1 MLLYDKKMV
10 QSVLH
15 HNNGKNFQ
23 DYIAALD
30 LGTNTCRLLIAGK
43 DPANSQREPQ
53 VVDSFVRVVRL
64 GDELATKGHISREGM
79 SRALAALKICAQKLN
94 QYNLVSRRYVTTAA
108 CREASNRDE
117 FLDLIRRQTGL
128 ELEVISTAEEARLA
142 ILGCADLLDT
152 STRYAIAFDIGGGS
166 TEVMWLEL
174 FPHKLPEIIQWTSL
188 PLGVVTIAETLRN
201 EPESHAFLQKVR
213 KAVADEM
220 KAFCDKAYI
229 YPQLRRN
236 NIQLIGTSGTVTT
249 LAALHMNLERYDR
262 TQVNGL
268 HLTPEIIKRIIA
280 SLYGMTVEEQLLHPC
295 IGPSRS
301 GLVMGGV
308 AIFEGIYDVFPINPV
323 RVADRGLREGI
334 LLDLMNRQSNVS

>member
-1 MLLYDKKMV
+1 MV
-10 QSVLH
+10 QSVFH
-15 HNNGKNFQ
+15 HTNGSDLQ
-23 DYIAALD
+23 DCIAALD
-30 LGTNTCRLLIAGK
+30 LGTNTCRLLIATSTPEG
-43 DPANSQREPQ
+43 PQ

-64 GDELATKGHISREGM
+64 GDELATKGHISSEAMART
-79 SRALAALKICAQKLN
+79 LAALKICAKRLSH
-94 QYNLVSRRYVTTAA
+94 YPLVRGRYVTTAA

-117 FLDLIRRQTGL
+117 FLDLIRRHTGL

-142 ILGCADLLDT
+142 IMGCADLLDT

-166 TEVMWLEL
+166 TEVMWMEL

-188 PLGVVTIAETLRN
+188 PLGVVTVAETLRT
-201 EPESHAFLQKVR
+201 ESSPLAFLQKVR
-213 KAVADEM
+213 KAVAEEM

-268 HLTPEIIKRIIA
+268 HLTPEIIKRTVSA
-280 SLYGMTVEEQLLHPC
+280 LYGMTPEEQLLHPC
-295 IGPSRS
+295 IGPMRAE
-301 GLVMGGV
+301 LVMGGV

-334 LLDLMNRQSNVS
+334 LLDLMQQGLKNDN

>member
-1 MLLYDKKMV
+1 MV
-10 QSVLH
+10 QSVLDH
-15 HNNGKNFQ
+15 VNGNNLQ

-30 LGTNTCRLLIAGK
+30 LGTNTCRLLIASK
-43 DPANSQREPQ
+43 PPLNSHLGPQ

-64 GDELATKGHISREGM
+64 GDELATKGHISSEGM
-79 SRALAALKICAQKLN
+79 ARALAALTICANKLKD
-94 QYNLVSRRYVTTAA
+94 YPLVQSRYITTAV

-117 FLDLIRRQTGL
+117 FLDLIRKKTGL

-166 TEVMWLEL
+166 TEVMWMEL
-174 FPHKLPEIIQWTSL
+174 FPHKLPEIIQWISL
-188 PLGVVTIAETLRN
+188 PLGVVTVAETLKN
-201 EPESHAFLQKVR
+201 ESSPFSFLQKIR
-213 KAVADEM
+213 KAVAEEM
-220 KAFCDKAYI
+220 KAFCDRAYI
-229 YPQLRRN
+229 YPQLRRS

-268 HLTPEIIKRIIA
+268 HLTHETIKRTVS
-280 SLYGMTVEEQLLHPC
+280 SLYDMTPEQQLLHPC
-295 IGPSRS
+295 IGPMRA

-323 RVADRGLREGI
+323 RVADRGVREGI
-334 LLDLMNRQSNVS
+334 LLDLMQKRGNNDS